1 VLRAAAEAAKWTPRV
16 AASTVTGAAI
26 ALGRGIAVG
35 THHLIPNQGDRITYA
50 AAVVEIEVNKNNGVV
65 IAKHV
70 YGAMDCGLAVNPGIV
85 ESQIVGMSVHGTSL
99 ALKEEVKFNQ
109 TNVTSLDWNTYQTLR
124 FGEHPAVTPIVVQ
137 QINERSTGA
146 GEEVLPA
153 VVAAIGNAFFD
164 ATGVR
169 LRQFPLTPPRVLAAI
184 KSATEG
190 RPV

>member
-1 VLRAAAEAAKWTPRV
+1 
-16 AASTVTGAAI
+16 
-26 ALGRGIAVG
+26 
-35 THHLIPNQGDRITYA
+35 
-50 AAVVEIEVNKNNGVV
+50 
-65 IAKHV
+65 
-70 YGAMDCGLAVNPGIV
+70 
-85 ESQIVGMSVHGTSL
+85 MSVHGTSL

-137 QINERSTGA
+137 RINERSTGA

-169 LRQFPLTPPRVLAAI
+169 LRQFPLTPTRVLAAL
-184 KSATEG
+184 KSAT
-190 RPV
+190 RVASA